1 MATQVLDFLTAH
13 TDRLMLAGMALL
25 VVFSALQ
32 LNRMSR
38 INRQLTCF
46 TEKLTGYLQAVFAEE
61 EEQEE
66 PQEAFAEEEDEFVSK
81 QEQDMRDAIEVQ
93 KQQKKIRDAQLFDA
107 VLSEIFP

>member
-1 MATQVLDFLTAH
+1 MATQVLDFLAAH
-13 TDRLMLAGMALL
+13 MDKLMLAGMVLL
-25 VVFSALQ
+25 IIVSALQ

-38 INRQLTCF
+38 INRQLTYF
-46 TEKLTGYLQAVFAEE
+46 SEKLTGYLQAVFAEE
-61 EEQEE
+61 DAQEE
-66 PQEAFAEEEDEFVSK
+66 PQEAFTEDEDEFVSK